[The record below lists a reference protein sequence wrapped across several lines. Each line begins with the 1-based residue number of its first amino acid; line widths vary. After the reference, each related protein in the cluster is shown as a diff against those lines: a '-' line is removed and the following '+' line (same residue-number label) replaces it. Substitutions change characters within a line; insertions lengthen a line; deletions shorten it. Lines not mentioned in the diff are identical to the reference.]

1 MLFNSLHFLVF
12 FPIVLLIY
20 YLVPER
26 RRYLWLLISSY
37 YFYMCWNV
45 KYVLLLLFSTVV
57 TYACGRKIEIVH
69 QTEWGGVKRAL
80 LYKKWCVGISV
91 VLNLSVLF
99 FFKYFGFVAE
109 SINKLFLKLN
119 ICMNIP
125 IFDVL
130 LPVGISFYTF
140 QALSYTMDVYRGEI
154 HAEKSFLKYAL
165 FVSFFPQLVA
175 GPIEIQKF
183 INSVVIAI

>member
-57 TYACGRKIEIVH
+57 TYACGRKIEIRIPSSIFNRGD
-69 QTEWGGVKRAL
+69 QRTWPTDPTPPPTPPGGRKNGHYYIKNGVLAL
-80 LYKKWCVGISV
+80 VLYLIYQ
-91 VLNLSVLF
+91 F
-99 FFKYFGFVAE
+99 Y
-109 SINKLFLKLN
+109 
-119 ICMNIP
+119 
-125 IFDVL
+125 
-130 LPVGISFYTF
+130 SFSNTS
-140 QALSYTMDVYRGEI
+140 AL
-154 HAEKSFLKYAL
+154 
-165 FVSFFPQLVA
+165 
-175 GPIEIQKF
+175 
-183 INSVVIAI
+183 